1 METKVTRKLIL
12 DTETSGLDFEKDRII
27 EIACL
32 ELVDNIFTGKKYHQ
46 YFNPENINISPESE
60 NIHGLNNE
68 FLREFNS
75 FDHEIEKFIN
85 FMDDSILVIHNAQFD
100 ISMINNSLKRCGKEV
115 IKDSQTICTLELAKK
130 KFPGSKNNLN
140 ALCRRFGISL
150 EEREKHSA
158 ITDCFLLLQVYNEL
172 LGGKQRNLKF
182 NSLDKRNSVTKGMNF
197 NDENFTKIEL
207 SEEDKAKH
215 SEMLKLL
222 PNNLWQ

>member
-75 FDHEIEKFIN
+75 FDHAYIVIVDHKRSYRSPFI
-85 FMDDSILVIHNAQFD
+85 A
-100 ISMINNSLKRCGKEV
+100 LK
-115 IKDSQTICTLELAKK
+115 TLK
-130 KFPGSKNNLN
+130 
-140 ALCRRFGISL
+140 
-150 EEREKHSA
+150 
-158 ITDCFLLLQVYNEL
+158 
-172 LGGKQRNLKF
+172 
-182 NSLDKRNSVTKGMNF
+182 
-197 NDENFTKIEL
+197 
-207 SEEDKAKH
+207 
-215 SEMLKLL
+215 
-222 PNNLWQ
+222 